1 MSIPRS
7 MAAAAVSAVAIFAA
21 PADAANTSAN
31 LAVNATVTAN
41 CTVSTS
47 ALAFGSI
54 DTLAA
59 TAATGT
65 GGVTVACTN
74 GTAWT
79 AAANAG
85 AGTGATFSGRR
96 MTSSGGST
104 LNYNLFTTG
113 AHAVV
118 WGDGTSSTATLGNT
132 GNGAA
137 QTLTIYGRIPA
148 GQTTVPAGSYAD
160 TVAVTITY

>member
-1 MSIPRS
+1 
-7 MAAAAVSAVAIFAA
+7 
-21 PADAANTSAN
+21 
-31 LAVNATVTAN
+31 
-41 CTVSTS
+41 
-47 ALAFGSI
+47 
-54 DTLAA
+54 
-59 TAATGT
+59 
-65 GGVTVACTN
+65 
-74 GTAWT
+74 
-79 AAANAG
+79 
-85 AGTGATFSGRR
+85 